1 MAGQVLCVG
10 YDDRGRKWIMRNS
23 WGPGW
28 GDQATAPADQILY
41 IYIYIYTI

>member
-1 MAGQVLCVG
+1 MAAQVLCVG

-28 GDQATAPADQILY
+28 GDQATAPSRLHT
-41 IYIYIYTI
+41 IYNYTI